1 MKKIK
6 IVGILLA
13 TFLLS
18 ACSVTYNIDINKLY
32 GCSEKATIIDFSEEI
47 SGISYDEFVKEVNS
61 IGNYKIDGSNPNN
74 ILINSEKCDLNKLT
88 KKGLL
93 SDYITSFEIGRK
105 STEIVFDEE
114 KFSYLFTYYEEDEK
128 ISTGLVVTV
137 NMTVPFEVTEHN
149 ANEVNGNTYTWVFNK
164 YIESPHIYIKYEDAK
179 EASQKWGSTI
189 LYIAA
194 GILGVL
200 ALIVIFGIIIK
211 SKNANKI

>member
-18 ACSVTYNIDINKLY
+18 ACSITYDIDINKLY

-61 IGNYKIDGSNPNN
+61 IGNYKIDSSNPNN
-74 ILINSEKCDLNKLT
+74 VLINSKKCDLNKLIEN
-88 KKGLL
+88 GLL
-93 SDYITSFEIGRK
+93 SDYITSFKIGRE

-179 EASQKWGSTI
+179 EVSQKWGSTT

-200 ALIVIFGIIIK
+200 TLIVIFGIIIK
-211 SKNANKI
+211 SKSANKI